1 MINDNQIYKGDV
13 YYAVLD
19 PAIGSEQKGERPVV
33 VIQNDYGN
41 KYSPTIIV
49 APLTKILKKIKLPT
63 HIFIP
68 KNEFLKFNSMVLL
81 EQTRVIDKS
90 RLQNYLGRLDDYK
103 IQQLDNALI
112 DTFNMNIIGYLRS
125 LGLGGEKYERQKK
138 ILYSNYY
145 YRKE

>member
-112 DTFNMNIIGYLRS
+112 DTFNMNIIVYLRN